1 ISFAEAP
8 VTADIAKR
16 VSGQLAGQG
25 FDWAKV
31 ETVGRDVRLTGQA
44 PSPEA
49 QARAVTAAGQVAGS
63 RLVDNATGIIA
74 LQRPYLWS
82 AEKTAGAITLT

>member
-1 ISFAEAP
+1 FRPKRWVWGLPPLALLIALTISFAEAP

-49 QARAVTAAGQVAGS
+49 
-63 RLVDNATGIIA
+63 
-74 LQRPYLWS
+74 
-82 AEKTAGAITLT
+82 